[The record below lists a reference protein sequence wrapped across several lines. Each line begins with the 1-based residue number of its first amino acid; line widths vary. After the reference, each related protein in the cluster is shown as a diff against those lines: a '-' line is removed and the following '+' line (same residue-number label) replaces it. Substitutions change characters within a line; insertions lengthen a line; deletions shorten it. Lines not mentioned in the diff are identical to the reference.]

1 MRYAFKQFVINPIEP
16 VKQAGHIQQ
25 VDPVSE
31 VHDDLHAR
39 VLMLDDNDRI
49 FIHVSCDLLGIRYD
63 FEKQLEEN
71 LKYRFDKP
79 FNIIVSTTHT
89 HYAGDT
95 SNETY
100 YAQLL
105 SQLTAGINGMEFT
118 EAGDIYTSYHYVPFD
133 KLGCSR
139 ISHHKANVILGTIRL
154 FANEKEIG
162 QIVFHNVHPTVLSAS
177 QTHFFSAE
185 WPGYVLAKLN
195 ESHPDMFFTYM
206 QGPSGDISTRFTR
219 DGQDYAAV
227 EKLGEKLLAEISE
240 QRTVEDE
247 KKLLKLDFAEET
259 IKCEHEFNEINFDEI
274 PSYATP
280 RELETIGYGKIVR
293 ERLKNQ
299 PEKWVKQVVLSRMTL
314 GAVTLVFSPNEL
326 FSGWLDQVDL
336 NKALIVCYSN
346 GYSPYVTPID
356 SKLLTYETF
365 TDTLTRETKVHI
377 AETIRRLAQ

>member
-100 YAQLL
+100 YGQLL
-105 SQLTAGINGMEFT
+105 SQLTAGINRMEFT

-154 FANEKEIG
+154 FTDEKEIG

-227 EKLGEKLLAEISE
+227 EKLGDKLLAEISE